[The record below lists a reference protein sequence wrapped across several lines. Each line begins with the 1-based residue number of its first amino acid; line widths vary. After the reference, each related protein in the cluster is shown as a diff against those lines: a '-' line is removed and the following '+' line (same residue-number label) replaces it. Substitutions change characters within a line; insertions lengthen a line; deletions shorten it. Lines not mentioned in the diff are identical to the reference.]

1 MMMKNKVIAIGKQ
14 FLSFGMVGGIN
25 TILGLMIYWICV
37 NVGIHY
43 LIANTVG
50 FVITV
55 AVSYVL
61 NNIFT
66 FKDAGKKTSWSF
78 RILMKVYVSYFLTGM
93 LLNSILLWFWNDF
106 IGINKNLSP
115 ILNLFV
121 TIPLN
126 FVLNKLW
133 AYKKYA

>member
-1 MMMKNKVIAIGKQ
+1 MMMKDRVIAMGKQ
-14 FLSFGMVGGIN
+14 FLSFGTVGAIN
-25 TILGLMIYWICV
+25 TVLSLMIYWACV
-37 NVGIHY
+37 RAGIHY

-50 FVITV
+50 FIITV

-61 NNIFT
+61 NNIYT
-66 FKDAGKKTSWSF
+66 FKDVGKQPSWSF
-78 RILMKVYVSYFLTGM
+78 RTLLKVYISYFLTGM
-93 LLNSILLWFWNDF
+93 FINSILLWFWNDF

-115 ILNLFV
+115 VLNLFV

-133 AYKKYA
+133 AYKKT